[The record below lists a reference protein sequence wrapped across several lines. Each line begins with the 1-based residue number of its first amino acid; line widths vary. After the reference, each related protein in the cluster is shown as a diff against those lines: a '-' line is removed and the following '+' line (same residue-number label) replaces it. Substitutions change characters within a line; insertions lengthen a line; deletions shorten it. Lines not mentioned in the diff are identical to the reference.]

1 MSNRSLTSRFGA
13 LWDSLASAI
22 SRAPRPTQSLNPRQ
36 FQDTDV
42 GSGIFGRWIID
53 RAGLPAYRYDFDQY
67 RDNRARYPNSE
78 NIDRRDHWHQLGND
92 RVTALASNDGT
103 MQVYLCDRGGVF
115 LNRFE
120 ARGLESERG
129 SSGLTDPIGRAL
141 GWLARVYLRLRVWW
155 YQLEHHL
162 PHQPVIEPR
171 GASFAEPPHY
181 PVPTE
186 RVYPPAPFAYS
197 GGFAYLDDGTETW
210 STAFRYR
217 PAQAQVERV
226 FGMGYIDMTT
236 TYRDLRVTRH
246 VYAPPGDAPY
256 LVIDVTLE
264 NRGDADRSVRY
275 YEYWD
280 VNVYQLKLQWLRTG
294 LSAILGDDER
304 YAINDHFTPNVGWYD
319 HLRGLRFQ
327 QTLKGAPPTTE
338 ASPIDWA
345 PADVFL
351 ADLNATD
358 PAARF
363 TRTHVFFGQGD
374 AMQPDA
380 VKLRL
385 SGEADNIAALDH
397 PMPYCLV
404 LRHDRSIPAH
414 QSITLRF
421 AYGALRTDR
430 DIASLND
437 QREPPPVTA
446 LSDHWRSQLAYFTTG
461 QHPVLQREAAW
472 HAYSLL
478 ASTVYSDYYGVHL
491 VPQGSAY
498 LYLHGADGAPRDQGL
513 FVLPLTYLRPA
524 LARETLQL
532 IMHLTHADTGEIP
545 YAFAGYGIHDG
556 ASVHEHPS
564 DLDLYFLLG
573 LCEYL
578 SATGDLA
585 FLDSEESYYPRG
597 SRSGSVLDHVRTAVA
612 HLLHTVG
619 LGPHGLLRVSD
630 GDWSDSIVLE
640 TALKNLSTISYENTC
655 ARGESIPNTQ
665 MALYVLPRT
674 AELIE
679 ARDPELALQLR
690 RFTQVLK
697 DNVKVMWRDRG
708 WFVRAVLR
716 SHEDEAVYW
725 KADEIDLEAQPWA
738 LISGLAAEMQ
748 VEDQLLDAIGNYL
761 DRPSPIGATLTPRGM
776 VWPAISQLLTW
787 GYVHCR
793 PDLAWRSIQRH
804 TYAEHARAFPEVW
817 FNIWS
822 GPDGVNSSDGR
833 TWLSPLTPMTDFP
846 VMNANQDALA
856 LLSLLRV
863 CGIEPHPSSDGLI
876 IAPQSP
882 PDYFA
887 LDLPLLR
894 LDVEPGCIA
903 GEYRAQVTGQ
913 RVLHVRVPRGATQ
926 ISASVKDEL
935 GTTAITT
942 DNEVV
947 LHLSFKASRSVPF
960 EVRWQ
965 I

>member
-1 MSNRSLTSRFGA
+1 MSNRSVTSRFGA
-13 LWDSLASAI
+13 LWDSLAGAFN
-22 SRAPRPTQSLNPRQ
+22 RTTPPTQPLNPRQ
-36 FQDTDV
+36 FQDTAV

-78 NIDRRDHWHQLGND
+78 NIDRRDHWHQIGND

-103 MQVYLCDRGGVF
+103 VQIYLCDRGGVF

-120 ARGLESERG
+120 ARGREAEGESG
-129 SSGLTDPIGRAL
+129 GLTDPIGRAL
-141 GWLARVYLRLRVWW
+141 AWLARVYLKLRFWW
-155 YQLEHHL
+155 YQLLHHL
-162 PHQPVIEPR
+162 PNPPVVEPR
-171 GASFAEPPHY
+171 GASLAEPMRY
-181 PVPTE
+181 TVPPE
-186 RVYPPAPFAYS
+186 PAYPPAPFAYS
-197 GGFAYLDDGTETW
+197 GGFAYLDDGVETW
-210 STAFRYR
+210 ATAFRYR
-217 PAQAQVERV
+217 PDQAQVERV
-226 FGMGYIDMTT
+226 FGMGYYDMTT
-236 TYRDLRVTRH
+236 TYRDLSVLRH
-246 VYAPPGDAPY
+246 IYAPPGNAPY
-256 LVIDVTLE
+256 VLIDVTIE
-264 NRGDADRSVRY
+264 NRSDAARALRY

-280 VNVYQLKLQWLRTG
+280 VNVHQLKLQWLRTG
-294 LSAILGDDER
+294 VSAILGDDER
-304 YAINDHFTPNVGWYD
+304 HAINDHFTPSVVWD
-319 HLRGLRFQ
+319 DRLRALRFH
-327 QTLKGAPPTTE
+327 QTLKSQPPMIE

-351 ADLNATD
+351 ADLNAVD

-363 TRTHVFFGQGD
+363 TRVQAFFGKGD
-374 AMQPDA
+374 AVQPDA
-380 VKLRL
+380 VKLRQD
-385 SGEADNIAALDH
+385 SNVDNVNALDN
-397 PMPYCLV
+397 PMPHCLV
-404 LRHDRSIPAH
+404 LRHDRSVNAH

-421 AYGALRTDR
+421 AYGALRTEQDAVALADYR
-430 DIASLND
+430 ALDSGA
-437 QREPPPVTA
+437 A

-573 LCEYL
+573 LCEYI
-578 SATGDLA
+578 SATGDVA
-585 FLDSEESYYPRG
+585 FFASEETYYPRG
-597 SRSGSVLDHVRTAVA
+597 SRSGTVLDHVRTAVD
-612 HLLHTVG
+612 HLMHTIG
-619 LGPHGLLRVSD
+619 LGPNGLLRVSD

-640 TALKNLSTISYENTC
+640 TALRNLSEISYDNTC

-674 AELIE
+674 AALVE
-679 ARDPELALQLR
+679 AYDPELALQLR

-697 DNVKVMWRDRG
+697 DNVKAMWRDNG

-738 LISGLAAEMQ
+738 LISGLAADMQ
-748 VEDQLLDAIGNYL
+748 VEDRLLEAIGNYL
-761 DRPSPIGATLTPRGM
+761 DRPSPIGATLTSRGM

-793 PDLAWRSIQRH
+793 PDLAWRSFQRH
-804 TYAEHARAFPEVW
+804 AYAEHARAFPEVW

-856 LLSLLRV
+856 LLGLLRI
-863 CGIEPHPSSDGLI
+863 CGIEPHPSGDGLI

-882 PDYFA
+882 PEYFA

-894 LDVEPGCIA
+894 LEVEPGRIA
-903 GEYRAQVTGQ
+903 GEYRAQVTGE
-913 RVLHVRVPRGATQ
+913 RVLHVRVPRGASQ

-935 GTTAITT
+935 GQTTIVN
-942 DNEVV
+942 DEVV
-947 LHLSFKASRSVPF
+947 LRLSFEAHHSVPF